1 MGVPPVRENRCM
13 IEEKGMRHESARSKI
28 VRTGMQVTKS
38 TIGFDIV
45 GGVEK
50 KNYPDLVDR
59 THYSRIY

>member
-50 KNYPDLVDR
+50 KTIL
-59 THYSRIY
+59 T